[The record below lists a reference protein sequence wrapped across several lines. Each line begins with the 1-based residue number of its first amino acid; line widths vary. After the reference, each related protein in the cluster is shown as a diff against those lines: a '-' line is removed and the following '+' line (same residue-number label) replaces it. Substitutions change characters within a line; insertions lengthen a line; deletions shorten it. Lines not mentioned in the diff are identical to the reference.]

1 MRTYLLS
8 GGETSKARLEGRW
21 LHRRPLGIFS
31 SIHKT
36 GQIRFF
42 PKAAVR

>member
-8 GGETSKARLEGRW
+8 GGETKQAGLRDAGCTDVRW
-21 LHRRPLGIFS
+21 EFS
-31 SIHKT
+31 NVHKT